1 MAELQ
6 GADRSILQDN
16 PQVAAVLAWLQ
27 TEDAQNLLR
36 QVAGQRAGPP
46 EAERYKSRA
55 AQKWIDTP
63 QAARFLG
70 PQPGPGGQQW
80 ADPAP
85 PRQENIPNEAERYQT
100 RAAANWLQTPDAA
113 RYLGPQPGPGAME
126 QTGMQPSRVEEWLAT
141 PEAARFL
148 GPPTGPMGG
157 PPPGGGGP
165 GGQPPMP
172 ATRRQITPGAH
183 PQQDPNFQRQ
193 QAIQQMMMELGGRNN
208 PDYFRG

>member
-36 QVAGQRAGPP
+36 QVAGQRAGPT
-46 EAERYKSRA
+46 ESERYKSRA

-100 RAAANWLQTPDAA
+100 RAAGNWLQTPDAA
-113 RYLGPQPGPGAME
+113 RYLGPPVGPVGDIP
-126 QTGMQPSRVEEWLAT
+126 QSRVEEWLAT
-141 PEAARFL
+141 PEAQRFL
-148 GPPTGPMGG
+148 GPPAGPGAQQWAPPGG
-157 PPPGGGGP
+157 PPGGGGP
-165 GGQPPMP
+165 GGQLPTP

-183 PQQDPNFQRQ
+183 PHQDPNYQRQ
-193 QAIQQMMMELGGRNN
+193 QMIEQLIQAGRGN